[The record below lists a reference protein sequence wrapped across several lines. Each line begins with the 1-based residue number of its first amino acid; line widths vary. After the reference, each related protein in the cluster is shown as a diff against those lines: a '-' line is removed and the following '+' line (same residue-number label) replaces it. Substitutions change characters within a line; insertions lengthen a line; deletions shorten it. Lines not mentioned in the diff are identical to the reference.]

1 MHDTLTYFARDPV
14 YRSHHH
20 GELTF
25 RGVYAFS
32 ENFMLPLSHDEVVHG
47 KGSLLAKMPGDD
59 WQRLANLRLLY
70 GYQFGQPGKKLLFMG
85 AEMAQWREWDHES
98 ALDWAL
104 LEDRSHEGVLCWV
117 RDLNSLLASCPAL
130 HERDND
136 PGGFA
141 WTEPN
146 DASSSLLSFLR
157 FAKDGSPVLV
167 VCNFTPVP
175 RHDLAARV
183 PSGGYWREL
192 LNSDATEYGGS
203 GVGNLGGA
211 EAHPTPDQSM
221 PWSLTLTVPPLGC
234 LFLGP
239 R

>member
-59 WQRLANLRLLY
+59 WQRFANLRLLY

-104 LEDRSHEGVLCWV
+104 LDDPAHEGVLRWV
-117 RDLNSLLASCPAL
+117 SDLNSLLPAAARRFTNATATRAAS
-130 HERDND
+130 
-136 PGGFA
+136 PGL
-141 WTEPN
+141 EPN

-157 FAKDGSPVLV
+157 FANDGSPRAGRLQLHAGA
-167 VCNFTPVP
+167 PP
-175 RHDLAARV
+175 RRRRRRALGRLLARA
-183 PSGGYWREL
+183 
-192 LNSDATEYGGS
+192 A
-203 GVGNLGGA
+203 
-211 EAHPTPDQSM
+211 QQ
-221 PWSLTLTVPPLGC
+221 
-234 LFLGP
+234 
-239 R
+239 